1 MNAGAP
7 SAPTPPAPALPAIYE
22 ATRAKNGAVLRGMEL
37 TQAEAVARRKAGGDI
52 VVCGADTPQN
62 VQLARVIE
70 AATAGAKRIMYQGPH
85 GPPPLWLP
93 HWQQQT
99 PPPEGH
105 SFHETHVRKARTTP

>member
-1 MNAGAP
+1 MSAGTP
-7 SAPTPPAPALPAIYE
+7 SAPTPSSPALPAIYE
-22 ATRAKNGAVLRGMEL
+22 ATRAKNGAVLRGVAL
-37 TQAEAVARRKAGGDI
+37 TQAEAVSRRKAGSDI
-52 VVCGADTPQN
+52 VVCGPDTSQN

-70 AATAGAKRIMYQGPH
+70 AAAAEGKPIKYEGPH

-93 HWQQQT
+93 HWQQKT